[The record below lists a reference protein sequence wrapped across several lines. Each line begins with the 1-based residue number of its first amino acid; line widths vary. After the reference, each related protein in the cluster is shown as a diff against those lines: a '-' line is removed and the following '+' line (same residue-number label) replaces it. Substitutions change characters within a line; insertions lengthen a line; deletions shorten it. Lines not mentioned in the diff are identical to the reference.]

1 MTDATLKTNLQTLYD
16 SGYVDFEENK
26 IMIESNPA
34 MSMVDIMACID
45 ESKREE
51 GTNLEDVEAE
61 ESSDAAGDGLEESD
75 VEEMQSFAPEP
86 NVEHDDEI
94 EAPADSGSEN
104 DSEEKPAESEEQKQ
118 GEEKAE
124 APKAEEPASSKV
136 EAAPQVGSPHDDPNL
151 YVVTKR

>member
-16 SGYVDFEENK
+16 AGYVDFEENK

-34 MSMVDIMACID
+34 MSMNDIMACID

-51 GTNLEDVEAE
+51 GTNLEDLEAE

-75 VEEMQSFAPEP
+75 VEEMNSLAPEP
-86 NVEHDDEI
+86 NVEHDPEV
-94 EAPADSGSEN
+94 EVPADSGSED

-118 GEEKAE
+118 EEEKAE
-124 APKAEEPASSKV
+124 APKVEEPESSKV
-136 EAAPQVGSPHDDPNL
+136 EAAPQGGSPHDDPNL
-151 YVVTKR
+151 YAVTKR

>member
-1 MTDATLKTNLQTLYD
+1 MTDATLKANLQTLYD

-34 MSMVDIMACID
+34 MKMDDIMACID

-51 GTNLEDVEAE
+51 GTNLEDLEGE

-75 VEEMQSFAPEP
+75 VEEMNSLAPEP
-86 NVEHDDEI
+86 NVEHDPEV
-94 EAPADSGSEN
+94 EVPADSGSEN

-118 GEEKAE
+118 EEEKAE
-124 APKAEEPASSKV
+124 APKVEEPESSKV
-136 EAAPQVGSPHDDPNL
+136 EAGPQGGSPHDDPNL
-151 YVVTKR
+151 YAVTKR